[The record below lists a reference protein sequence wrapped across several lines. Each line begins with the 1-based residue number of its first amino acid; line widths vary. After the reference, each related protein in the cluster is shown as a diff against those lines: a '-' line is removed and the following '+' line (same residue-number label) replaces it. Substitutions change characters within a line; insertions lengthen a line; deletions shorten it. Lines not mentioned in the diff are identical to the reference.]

1 MATKHHPKQGC
12 GFTTEIAP
20 AHAATVIRTWANSLV
35 GKKRS
40 EVKQLLEGTPLT
52 ESDWECDGEWHPV
65 FNYEAENEI
74 LQVYF
79 EGEVVVSV
87 AVLIMSD

>member
-1 MATKHHPKQGC
+1 MATKHQPKHGSS
-12 GFTTEIAP
+12 FTTEIAP
-20 AHAATVIRTWANSLV
+20 AHAAAVIRGWANSLV

-40 EVKQLLEGTPLT
+40 EVKQILEGTPLT

-65 FNYEAENEI
+65 FNYESENEM

-79 EGEVVVSV
+79 EGDEVVSV
-87 AVLIMSD
+87 SVLLMSD